1 MPLGFLIF
9 FVVMYGGA
17 GEKLDKEYKYTLS
30 VNPLAFT
37 ILVDHFVLPVP
48 SPGIN
53 FERKISGRLSLN
65 FEVNN
70 LLLIFPNEL
79 EIGLREYLMKEFNGL
94 YLYQGLAWGW
104 INSFVDTERY
114 GEIAKYIPNLIFTFG
129 YKYVSR
135 GGFTVDPFLVLRSI
149 YGVKGLGGGPIGIL
163 PALGIYFGYT
173 W

>member
-1 MPLGFLIF
+1 MHLGFLIF
-9 FVVMYGGA
+9 FVIMEGEV
-17 GEKLDKEYKYTLS
+17 GEKLEKGYKNTLS
-30 VNPLAFT
+30 VNLFP
-37 ILVDHFVLPVP
+37 I
-48 SPGIN
+48 PGIN
-53 FERKISGRLSLN
+53 FERKIRRRLSLN

-70 LLLIFPNEL
+70 LILPSEL

-94 YLYQGLAWGW
+94 YLYQGLAWGVL
-104 INSFVDTERY
+104 NFSVDTERY

-129 YKYVSR
+129 YKYVSG